1 MSSCRARTRDVFK
14 AVWDLRLDFSH
25 FTWIQGYLK
34 ALLYPLH
41 FIDQDPNLCELSF
54 TLKLELVDRMASIS
68 ETAVAAERDAN
79 IVVPQVFVEGNYLG
93 VSE

>member
-1 MSSCRARTRDVFK
+1 M
-14 AVWDLRLDFSH
+14 
-25 FTWIQGYLK
+25 
-34 ALLYPLH
+34 
-41 FIDQDPNLCELSF
+41 CEPSF

-68 ETAVAAERDAN
+68 ETAAAAERDAN